1 MTCIDVKSERKTLI
15 NAWDKE
21 LITYNEFLEIDKIN
35 MIKAY
40 TQYGHLFTKTD
51 INMLKIS
58 KYKTTCLSDKVRQDI
73 WG

>member
-1 MTCIDVKSERKTLI
+1 MTYVDKRIALI
-15 NAWDKE
+15 NAWDKG
-21 LITYNEFLEIDKIN
+21 LITYNEFLEVNKIN

-40 TQYGHLFTKTD
+40 TQYDHLFTKTD

-58 KYKTTCLSDKVRQDI
+58 KYKTTCLSDKVKQDV

>member
-1 MTCIDVKSERKTLI
+1 MTYVDKRITLI
-15 NAWDKE
+15 NAWDKG
-21 LITYNEFLEIDKIN
+21 LITYNEFLEVNKIN

-51 INMLKIS
+51 INMLKIN
-58 KYKTTCLSDKVRQDI
+58 KYKTTCLSDKVKQDI